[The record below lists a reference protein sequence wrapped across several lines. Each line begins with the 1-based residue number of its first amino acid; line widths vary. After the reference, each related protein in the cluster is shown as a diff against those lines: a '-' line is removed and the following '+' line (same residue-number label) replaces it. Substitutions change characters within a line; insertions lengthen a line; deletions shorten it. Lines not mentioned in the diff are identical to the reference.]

1 VSAVAGTEPVAPPQP
16 REIRGP
22 SALGGSWRRFAHL
35 TWLIASTEFR
45 LSYFGSVLGYLWSL
59 MRPLLF
65 FGVLYLVFAEI
76 ANFGAK
82 IPYYPVLLLFNIVL
96 LTFFQE
102 ATVASVT
109 SVVNR
114 ENLVRKMHFPRMV
127 IPLSTVVTSVL
138 NLGVNLVAV
147 FAFLLIYGV
156 PVQATWL
163 LLPLLLVPLI
173 MFTAAVSMLVSSL
186 YVRYRDV
193 MPIWG
198 VMSSLLFYGSP
209 VLYTVG
215 SIGDPQLEHLYMF
228 NPLACILTQ
237 GRKWIIDGSA
247 PSWID
252 AVGGFPLALVPIAI
266 FAGICVLGLWVF
278 DREAPRIAEL
288 L

>member
-1 VSAVAGTEPVAPPQP
+1 MSAHAGAVAGTEP
-16 REIRGP
+16 RDIRGP
-22 SALGGSWRRFAHL
+22 SALGGDWRRFLNL
-35 TWLIASTEFR
+35 TWLIAVTEFR

-76 ANFGAK
+76 ANFGAT

-96 LTFFQE
+96 ISFFQE
-102 ATVASVT
+102 ATGDAVT
-109 SVVNR
+109 AVVNR

-127 IPLSTVVTSVL
+127 IPFATVVTASL
-138 NLGVNLVAV
+138 NLGVNLIAV
-147 FAFLLIYGV
+147 FAFILIYGV

-163 LLPLLLVPLI
+163 LLPVLLAPLLL
-173 MFTAAVSMLVSSL
+173 FTAGVSMLLSSL

-193 MPIWG
+193 QPIWS

-209 VLYTVG
+209 VLYTVQ
-215 SIGDPQLEHLYMF
+215 SIGDPQLEHVYMF

-237 GRKWIIDGSA
+237 ARQWIIDPTA

-252 AVGGFPLALVPIAI
+252 AAGGFPLALVGIGVFIAV
-266 FAGICVLGLWVF
+266 CVLGFWVF
-278 DREAPRIAEL
+278 DREAPRIAEAL
-288 L
+288 

>member
-1 VSAVAGTEPVAPPQP
+1 MSVHAGAVVPPPEP

-22 SALGGSWRRFAHL
+22 SALGGDWRRFIHL
-35 TWLIASTEFR
+35 TWLIAVTEFR
-45 LSYFGSVLGYLWSL
+45 LTYFGSVLGYLWSL

-82 IPYYPVLLLFNIVL
+82 IPYYPVLLLTNIVL
-96 LTFFQE
+96 ISFFQE
-102 ATVASVT
+102 ATGAAVT
-109 SVVNR
+109 AVVNR

-127 IPLSTVVTSVL
+127 IPLSIVLTSSMNLGL
-138 NLGVNLVAV
+138 NLIAV
-147 FAFLLIYGV
+147 FAFILIYGV

-163 LLPLLLVPLI
+163 LLPVLLLPLI
-173 MFTAAVSMLVSSL
+173 MFTAGVSMLLSSL
-186 YVRYRDV
+186 YVRFRDV
-193 MPIWG
+193 QPIWS
-198 VMSSLLFYGSP
+198 VISQLLFYGSP
-209 VLYTVG
+209 VLYTVQ

-237 GRKWIIDGSA
+237 ARQWIIDPSA
-247 PSWID
+247 VSWID
-252 AVGGFPLALVPIAI
+252 AAGGFPLALVPVAI
-266 FAGICVLGLWVF
+266 FVTVCVLGWWVF